1 MNSNYVSVTEKNKDV
16 ILGEMVKK
24 FGENAEVSAGDISN
38 YAVKLGY
45 KHANFLIT
53 KENRISRGM
62 YKLPK
67 TLNMATTAKVLPMVK
82 PIPTATAKFNPNIES
97 EHAYAQIPKI
107 DKHYVAFGDFKDVET
122 IIESKQFFPVFISG
136 LSGNGKTF
144 MVEQAA
150 AKVKRPMI
158 RVQLSR
164 ETDED
169 DLMGGFRLIN
179 GETKFMKG
187 PVLRAMELGVV
198 LLLDEADRADPGK
211 IMCLQGILEGKPY
224 FVKKTGEVITPTE
237 GFNIIVTANTKGKG
251 SDDGRYVAAAILDD
265 AWLERFPITIEQ
277 KFPNTTVERKILLS
291 YLMDNGSSPD
301 GVKFIDNLIAW
312 AEVIRKTFNENAID
326 EVISTRRLVHIIRTY
341 GLFPDRMRAVRL
353 CINRFDEETKTAF
366 LDLYSKVDETI
377 NPKAPVAQETTET
390 VQPKE

>member
-1 MNSNYVSVTEKNKDV
+1 
-16 ILGEMVKK
+16 
-24 FGENAEVSAGDISN
+24 
-38 YAVKLGY
+38 
-45 KHANFLIT
+45 
-53 KENRISRGM
+53 
-62 YKLPK
+62 
-67 TLNMATTAKVLPMVK
+67 
-82 PIPTATAKFNPNIES
+82 
-97 EHAYAQIPKI
+97 
-107 DKHYVAFGDFKDVET
+107 
-122 IIESKQFFPVFISG
+122 
-136 LSGNGKTF
+136 
-144 MVEQAA
+144 
-150 AKVKRPMI
+150 
-158 RVQLSR
+158 
-164 ETDED
+164 
-169 DLMGGFRLIN
+169 
-179 GETKFMKG
+179 
-187 PVLRAMELGVV
+187 V